1 MFPPAPEI
9 HPSRQVERIREILVG
24 RQMESVERRLEKL
37 EGRLAPL
44 PAQPEDDVFRIRLD
58 RFEERHDREI
68 RELRDEIDASRAR
81 QVEETHR
88 LAGQIQAVARSRAE
102 LGIEAQAELERKI
115 GRWLEQWQAGFA
127 RQVQQREEF
136 LIRELRAEIERQR
149 DWMKCRLTERAD
161 TRRNALQA
169 GFARLAAAARE
180 IADAAEK
187 AGNASTE
194 P

>member
-24 RQMESVERRLEKL
+24 RQLENVERRLDKL

-44 PAQPEDDVFRIRLD
+44 PSAAEDDVFRIRLD
-58 RFEERHDREI
+58 RFEERHNREI

-81 QVEETHR
+81 QVQETHR
-88 LAGQIQAVARSRAE
+88 LAGQIQAVARSRSE
-102 LGIEAQAELERKI
+102 WGIEAQAELERKI
-115 GRWLEQWQAGFA
+115 SRWLELWQAGFL
-127 RQVQQREEF
+127 RQAQQREEY
-136 LIRELRAEIERQR
+136 LIHELRAELERQR
-149 DWMKCRLTERAD
+149 EWMKARLEDRDDA
-161 TRRNALQA
+161 RQSALRA

-180 IADAAEK
+180 IADAAER
-187 AGNASTE
+187 AGNATAA